1 MGLVA
6 TFVSIPAA
14 LSIYVLMLLVTVG
27 LGYVLGR
34 AVKGEETGFV
44 MEMVPLRMPRLK
56 DIIDKTWTQMREFV
70 YVAFPLLIVGSA
82 VLGVLQYF
90 GVLDIVNVVLAPLTT
105 GLLGLPPYTATAL
118 LFGVLRKEM
127 ALETL
132 AVLAGTAQFNLVFTP
147 LQMYVYAVFT
157 TIYMPC
163 IATVTMIHRI
173 VGLRDTILITALTF
187 ILALIVSG
195 LIAHLAPIVL
205 ALN

>member
-14 LSIYVLMLLVTVG
+14 LSIYLLMLLITIG

-34 AVKGEETGFV
+34 VVKGEETGFV

-56 DIIDKTWTQMREFV
+56 DIVDKTWTQMREFV
-70 YVAFPLLIVGSA
+70 YVAFPLLILGSA

-90 GVLDIVNVVLAPLTT
+90 GVLNTVNVVLAPLTT

-132 AVLAGTAQFNLVFTP
+132 AVLAGTAKFNLVFTP

-163 IATVTMIHRI
+163 IATITMIHRV

-187 ILALIVSG
+187 ILALIISG
-195 LIAHLAPIVL
+195 LIAHLAPLVL
-205 ALN
+205 ALI